1 MQELTFIRPLR
12 FLSPNAFAEGSTSD
26 PHTANSCEPG
36 WGTIDG
42 TAAGVPNVTCVGI
55 ANISGTGPFSFA
67 SREQSVLTTE
77 DLEEERIDD
86 IVTFQANSK
95 YWGGAP
101 AIETLKVVR
110 YESTEEIKQALVDQT
125 LDIMWGDGV
134 LASNDI
140 TDIDRMNN
148 PNLNVFIGEEIQNVI
163 LILNTGTPPL
173 DSIRIRKAIIHA
185 IDKKYLVKKELGGFT
200 EPADNVFPRDMPYCD
215 VDLTP
220 HWDYDLEKAILVSC
234 EGDSA
239 SLSGSAAEAN
249 KKLALGLVFGLGLT
263 SLLLLGFAVVYRNK
277 YKLMGQEMKRL
288 KAEYAVETAVPSE
301 TNNVTAKDD
310 ESVDAEFSKIV
321 QA

>member
-12 FLSPNAFAEGSTSD
+12 ILSPNAFAEGSTSD
-26 PHTANSCEPG
+26 PYTANSCEPG

-67 SREQSVLTTE
+67 SREQSVHTTE

-125 LDIMWGDGV
+125 LDVMWGDGV

-140 TDIDRMNN
+140 TDIDRMND

-173 DSIRIRKAIIHA
+173 DDIRIRKAIIHA

-200 EPADNVFPRDMPYCD
+200 EPAENVFPRDMPYCD

-239 SLSGSAAEAN
+239 SLSGSAAESSSSGKN
-249 KKLALGLVFGLGLT
+249 SLALGLGLGL
-263 SLLLLGFAVVYRNK
+263 GAVAIIAVGIAFIEVKRN
-277 YKLMGQEMKRL
+277 
-288 KAEYAVETAVPSE
+288 TALIAKFVASE
-301 TNNVTAKDD
+301 AAITA
-310 ESVDAEFSKIV
+310 
-321 QA
+321 